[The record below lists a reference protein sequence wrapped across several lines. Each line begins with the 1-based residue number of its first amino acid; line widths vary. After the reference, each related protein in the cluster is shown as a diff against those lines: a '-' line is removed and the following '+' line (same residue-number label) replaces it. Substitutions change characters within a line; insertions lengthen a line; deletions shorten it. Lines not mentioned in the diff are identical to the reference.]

1 MRVLRLLLVLIALQT
16 ERDFVSAFALSP
28 TRGPRLHVRLA
39 GPAGVLET
47 NGVTRRRQGA
57 VRLAMRVPEASASKG
72 LLGPDLG
79 RRPEGPDPF
88 AVAQA
93 DMQRIKAKIKSIAD
107 RAMSTSSKSMR
118 QSAKGVGMM
127 GGNINSL
134 FKRPEKSWRPAAIL
148 LLFEAL
154 SAQQSGVDEAQKQ
167 EARVIAEIVEM
178 MHLATQIH
186 DTVLEED
193 DSLEKGNPAHS
204 IYGSISAGN
213 KVSLL
218 AGDFLL
224 SRASVL
230 SASLRNIAI
239 VEAVASALQNMMEG
253 QVQMHRPA
261 EETSFNTYIRN
272 TRRRG
277 GMLLGRGCE
286 SVALVCGHA
295 PDSTAAEAAREF
307 GVNLG
312 MAYQLLND
320 LQRTE
325 ANYAKALEKIRKEG
339 GSAAGVSY
347 TPHEMDAPLQIAGPL
362 MYAGVLFPELHEVAG
377 RGFATA
383 AELIHARSLIDR
395 CDAVAGMRRLAAYHA
410 ALALESLAALPE
422 SEAKAALTL
431 LVHYAVEEGQ
441 PRLLRANYSPDGV
454 FTMNGD
460 TVAAAQAVKRAEVAA
475 KKELYGTLDSLYGRA
490 ATGYRAVKDSLV
502 RSYLG
507 IKDRATS
514 DIGKVQRVAVRDC
527 VLIYGKGVEVG
538 VVVDYVNQQCAFRV
552 CASTLRACACACAC
566 ACVCCTP
573 GRGCCECVCFTVC
586 ARLLVCDFRDVTVC
600 SGVGHGGGNDASRRD
615 SMATQ
620 ARHRM

>member
-1 MRVLRLLLVLIALQT
+1 
-16 ERDFVSAFALSP
+16 
-28 TRGPRLHVRLA
+28 
-39 GPAGVLET
+39 
-47 NGVTRRRQGA
+47 
-57 VRLAMRVPEASASKG
+57 
-72 LLGPDLG
+72 
-79 RRPEGPDPF
+79 
-88 AVAQA
+88 
-93 DMQRIKAKIKSIAD
+93 
-107 RAMSTSSKSMR
+107 
-118 QSAKGVGMM
+118 MM
-127 GGNINSL
+127 GGNLNSL

-148 LLFEAL
+148 LLFQVLNAEGGPSAATPESLGEQRTEAL
-154 SAQQSGVDEAQKQ
+154 VM
-167 EARVIAEIVEM
+167 AEIIEM
-178 MHLATQIH
+178 MHLATLVH

-193 DSLEKGNPAHS
+193 DALEKGNPAHS

-362 MYAGVLFPELHEVAG
+362 MYAGVLCPELHEVAG

-422 SEAKAALTL
+422 SE
-431 LVHYAVEEGQ
+431 

-552 CASTLRACACACAC
+552 SAMEVETMLHEEIQWQLKHGIECEEDIKVLS
-566 ACVCCTP
+566 
-573 GRGCCECVCFTVC
+573 GC
-586 ARLLVCDFRDVTVC
+586 
-600 SGVGHGGGNDASRRD
+600 
-615 SMATQ
+615 
-620 ARHRM
+620 